1 MIACTL
7 CVMLAFHGI
16 ITAYGFWL
24 PNDPRGSWSD
34 LVAAWELFH
43 AGGRATKVTT
53 RQSVAHVV
61 HDHQQRLAVKEA
73 LIREPVSFSGLQA
86 REIARGFARAIQK
99 SNHELL
105 ACAILPEHVHVVVAA
120 SSYKPTQ
127 LMGHLKREAALALK
141 VARLHPFQHDFE
153 RTGEL
158 PTCWAEGCWKVFL
171 DTPEAVWR
179 AIRYVE
185 NNPMKEGKRL
195 QRWSFVTP
203 FKHGSGTMPAN
214 G

>member
-1 MIACTL
+1 MI
-7 CVMLAFHGI
+7 AFHGI
-16 ITAYGFWL
+16 FTAYGFWL

-34 LVAAWELFH
+34 YVAAWELFRT
-43 AGGRATKVTT
+43 GGPATKVDT
-53 RQSVAHVV
+53 RRSVAHIR
-61 HDHQQRLAVKEA
+61 HDQKQRLATKQ
-73 LIREPVSFSGLQA
+73 LLLREPVLFSGVQA
-86 REIARGFARAIQK
+86 RQIAKGFSRAI
-99 SNHELL
+99 SRSGHEVL
-105 ACAILPEHVHVVVAA
+105 ACAILPEHVHVVVKG
-120 SSYKPTQ
+120 STIPPRNVI
-127 LMGHLKREAALALK
+127 GHLKREASLALK
-141 VARLHPFQHDFE
+141 VAGLHPFQIDFE